1 MAWGAGPGGLA
12 PPVRGPQLVAGA
24 EGGKAE
30 VKQVVVQLF
39 GSAEQCAA
47 AVAMIEEAI
56 DNREQKAKQ
65 RQKEYDKK
73 KEVWRC
79 V

>member
-1 MAWGAGPGGLA
+1 MATL
-12 PPVRGPQLVAGA
+12 
-24 EGGKAE
+24 
-30 VKQVVVQLF
+30 QLF
-39 GSAEQCAA
+39 GSDDQCAA

-73 KEVWRC
+73 KEVRSWGGVGRPDGVC
-79 V
+79 SA